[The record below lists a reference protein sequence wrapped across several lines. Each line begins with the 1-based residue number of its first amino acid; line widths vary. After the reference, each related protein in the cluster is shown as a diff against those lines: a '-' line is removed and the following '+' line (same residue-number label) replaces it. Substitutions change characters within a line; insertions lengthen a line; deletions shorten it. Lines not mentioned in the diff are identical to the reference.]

1 MTDITL
7 GQVGGIFLTN
17 FEKAQDKYDI
27 ALAFLCTAGVKL
39 AFNLLM
45 VGKHT

>member
-1 MTDITL
+1 MTGIAF
-7 GQVGGIFLTN
+7 GQVGGIFLTY
-17 FEKAQDKYDI
+17 FEKALDKYSI

-39 AFNLLM
+39 AFNLLI